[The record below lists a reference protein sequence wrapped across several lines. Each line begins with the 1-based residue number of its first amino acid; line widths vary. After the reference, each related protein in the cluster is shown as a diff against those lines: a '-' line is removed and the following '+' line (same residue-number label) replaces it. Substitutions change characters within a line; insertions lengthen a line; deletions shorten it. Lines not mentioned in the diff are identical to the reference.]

1 LHTTTAEVSHSAAT
15 EMSSTAATEMRA
27 AAPAHP
33 TAKMSTAADMH
44 SPSAAA
50 HSAAAEVCTA
60 TAATMPTAAEVCSAT
75 AAMATA
81 TPATPSAGTRV
92 GRARKRDRQ
101 NNDGQRLEFCH
112 DTLPKR
118 PARQE
123 AAQSTDCAL

>member
-1 LHTTTAEVSHSAAT
+1 VPPAATAEVLHTTTAEVSHSAAT

-50 HSAAAEVCTA
+50 HSAAAEVC
-60 TAATMPTAAEVCSAT
+60 SAT
-75 AAMATA
+75 AAMPTTTA
-81 TPATPSAGTRV
+81 TATPSAGTRV